1 MIGIIAHSNKADARA
16 VLKSVVQALE
26 KRHIKFGLEAET
38 AALIGRSSS
47 LDERSLAVQSTILLV
62 LGGDGTILRVVHRLG
77 SDIRPIF
84 GINIGSLGFLTC
96 VGHSEISRA
105 IESLVKKDYLLSAR
119 NLMLVE
125 LSGSSP
131 RKRLY
136 AVNDVVI
143 GRGQL
148 SALIKVEVSIND
160 AVLTEYN
167 ADGLIVATPTGST
180 AYSLSAGGPI
190 LMPDSGA
197 FVITPICPHVLTN
210 RSVVTSDRAVIKASF
225 VQRDKEAFITVDGQ
239 QSVALAEGDQLK
251 IVKSSRQLQLAMLP
265 ERQFPEV
272 LRQKLKWSGSNV

>member
-1 MIGIIAHSNKADARA
+1 MIGIIAHSNKADAGA
-16 VLKSVVQALE
+16 VLKSVVLALE
-26 KRHIKFGLEAET
+26 KRRAKFRLEAET
-38 AALIGRSSS
+38 AALIGRSSQ
-47 LDERSLAVQSTILLV
+47 LDEKALAAQSTILIV

-96 VGHSEISRA
+96 VGPSEIARA
-105 IESLVKKDYLLSAR
+105 VESLVKKDYILSAR

-131 RKRLY
+131 RKRFY

-148 SALIKVEVSIND
+148 SALIKVEVSIDD

-190 LMPDSGA
+190 LMPSCGA

-251 IVKSSRQLQLAMLP
+251 IVKSSRQLHLAMLP
-265 ERQFPEV
+265 ERQFPKV